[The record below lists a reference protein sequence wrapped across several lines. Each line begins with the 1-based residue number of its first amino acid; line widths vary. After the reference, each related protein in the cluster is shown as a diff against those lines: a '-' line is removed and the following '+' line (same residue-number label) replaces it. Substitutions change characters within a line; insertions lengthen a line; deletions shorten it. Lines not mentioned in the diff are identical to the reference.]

1 MRQETE
7 WGYIDWEYLPS
18 PDDPKRWF
26 SVGTTCILPGKGM
39 APHVHYANEQFL
51 YILQGEADV
60 KFNGKE
66 YHVRAG
72 DHFSLESDTTHEAVN
87 TGEEPYKEL
96 MVTNPMPLA
105 EGSFQGLTRAIRRN
119 DIDPKLDE
127 ANYKRL
133 RAAAAALQGE
143 ILEGVSIPYC
153 LFDGSGEII
162 LQNDRYP
169 AVCEKHCLPAFSP
182 QECPCHI
189 CSVAD
194 AAATE
199 IEGIY
204 RYTCPHRMSVY
215 LIPVLLEDRIAGI
228 LRGGQHFYSEGDIS
242 EGSRDDRYDT
252 PYGTRLGI
260 RQTLGRIAR
269 RLARFCEMLDAEQTI
284 FDAEEKMTNL
294 KIDHHFLFNTLNS
307 LAGMALSG
315 NRMELYTGIVDLSK
329 LFRYSLTQGDRMA
342 PLSQELE
349 YLKAYLDLQKLRYHD
364 DLSVRFDVP
373 ADCLDISVPFN
384 FLQPIAENAFTHS
397 FVDFEPKKQ
406 LLIRARAEVSRIIIE
421 VENNGNAPREEDLK
435 TISQHW
441 TSSSGHGLSFIYDK
455 LKACYG
461 DGFSLDIAVT
471 RAGHTRVT
479 VVVPR

>member
-18 PDDPKRWF
+18 PNDPKRWF

-39 APHVHYANEQFL
+39 PPHVHYANEQFL

-66 YHVRAG
+66 FHVKAG

-87 TGEEPYKEL
+87 TGTEPYKEL

-127 ANYKRL
+127 ANNKKL
-133 RAAAAALQGE
+133 RTAAAALQGE

-153 LFDGSGEII
+153 LFDGTGEVI

-169 AVCEKHCLPAFSP
+169 AVCTSYCQPAFAP
-182 QECPCHI
+182 QECPCHT

-194 AAATE
+194 AEATE

-215 LIPVLLEDRIAGI
+215 LIPVLLNDRIAGI
-228 LRGGQHFYSEGDIS
+228 LRGGQHFYSEGDIA
-242 EGSRDDRYDT
+242 EEARDDRYDT

-284 FDAEEKMTNL
+284 SDAEEKVTNL

-329 LFRYSLTQGDRMA
+329 LFRYSLQQGDRMA
-342 PLSQELE
+342 PLQQELD
-349 YLKAYLDLQKLRYHD
+349 YLSAYLDLQKLRYHD
-364 DLSVRFDVP
+364 DLSVRISVDD
-373 ADCLDISVPFN
+373 DCKEVSVPFN

-397 FVDFEPKKQ
+397 FIDYEQKKT
-406 LLIRARAEVSRIIIE
+406 LAIRAYAQASQVFIE
-421 VENNGNAPREEDLK
+421 VESNGNAPNPEDVARI
-435 TISQHW
+435 TEGWASA
-441 TSSSGHGLSFIYDK
+441 SGHGLSFIYEK
-455 LKACYG
+455 LRRCYG
-461 DGFSLDIAVT
+461 SDFDLRMDLTHS
-471 RAGHTRVT
+471 GHTRVT
-479 VVVPR
+479 VRIPR